1 MYTFRRDD
9 CRLAFLIIVLKR
21 NKLAIITFSQFDDEW
36 VSDHKDDCEHLLPV
50 VYIRIWLR
58 SKVDKSVGACGTWTS
73 TVLYI
78 SSHSSCLFSEK
89 KSRINNNILNP
100 KDWPMMHWKSE
111 QWTQQQKTRFLCF
124 ARKNWIFKAK
134 SASFSLGVKWK
145 LFNFPTILEE
155 KGKGSSFNSAKKSFH
170 VINFYQNW
178 SANCKERKASS
189 RNLFMKLTLNFSC
202 LYTCNLLY
210 VPT

>member
-1 MYTFRRDD
+1 M
-9 CRLAFLIIVLKR
+9 
-21 NKLAIITFSQFDDEW
+21 
-36 VSDHKDDCEHLLPV
+36 
-50 VYIRIWLR
+50 YIRIWLR
-58 SKVDKSVGACGTWTS
+58 SNVDKSVGACGTWTS

-124 ARKNWIFKAK
+124 ARKNSIFKAK
-134 SASFSLGVKWK
+134 SASFSLGVKYE

-170 VINFYQNW
+170 VINFHQNW
-178 SANCKERKASS
+178 SAKCKERKASS
-189 RNLFMKLTLNFSC
+189 RIIFTKMFRNFSWGKTNYRDHKSRY
-202 LYTCNLLY
+202 LSIFFSELLCY
-210 VPT
+210 RSQTNVKAPSRQLLLPFLSTSFYLIFTS